1 MSRENFQHFSMSNI
15 SGRLIS
21 NNRKFK
27 QVLMFLKIRMSFCY
41 GEMFAILFYFQIHE
55 KSNYLDVQNVSIRP
69 SFGLSNIIKTKWW
82 FKSPVPRAI
91 RRRFIELPGERTNI
105 LLRCV
110 SSKIIFMHILRFFW
124 VFLTFDKHSE
134 IEMEKLVQ
142 NDAAVFEWKI

>member
-1 MSRENFQHFSMSNI
+1 MLKWFINCKLLPHKTTLILPWILQIWAAKIFQHFSMSNI

-27 QVLMFLKIRMSFCY
+27 QVLMFLKICMSFCY

-82 FKSPVPRAI
+82 FKSPVYRRAI

-110 SSKIIFMHILRFFW
+110 SSKIIKSYLCIF
-124 VFLTFDKHSE
+124 
-134 IEMEKLVQ
+134 
-142 NDAAVFEWKI
+142 